1 MCSQSFSI
9 CHSPSKLEIQ
19 AANAFSLQ
27 RSETFMANESPP
39 KLSRSLGAKPGRAA
53 LAKAPTELR
62 TKKGLQGYKHLA
74 PLGEA
79 THNIFFL

>member
-1 MCSQSFSI
+1 M
-9 CHSPSKLEIQ
+9 
-19 AANAFSLQ
+19 
-27 RSETFMANESPP
+27 TNESPP

>member
-1 MCSQSFSI
+1 
-9 CHSPSKLEIQ
+9 
-19 AANAFSLQ
+19 
-27 RSETFMANESPP
+27 MANESPP

-53 LAKAPTELR
+53 LAKAGKKRCAPTELR